1 MNEKIINTVLI
12 VIFDLIAISLI
23 GVCNTYSVPA
33 IATIITVTLTCVAGW
48 ATYFVLKLWIKKL
61 LEAWNIKRK
70 Q

>member
-33 IATIITVTLTCVAGW
+33 IATIITVTLTCVAG
-48 ATYFVLKLWIKKL
+48 
-61 LEAWNIKRK
+61 
-70 Q
+70 